1 MRRTLKLKRPPTAP
15 DSRYQSALV
24 AKLINRLMMRG
35 QKDTAQKLVY
45 SAFDQI
51 HADTKSEPL
60 QIFEQALKNVSPLV
74 EVRSKRIG
82 GATYQVPMEV
92 RPARKE
98 ALAMRWIITASR
110 DRHGKPFAVRLAEEL
125 ASAAKGEGSAI
136 RKRDE
141 MHRMAEANKAFAH
154 YARF

>member
-1 MRRTLKLKRPPTAP
+1 MRGKFTVKRPPLPADPT
-15 DSRYQSALV
+15 YGSAMV
-24 AKLINRLMMRG
+24 TKLINRLMLRG
-35 QKDTAQKLVY
+35 QKQTARKLVY
-45 SAFDQI
+45 QAFGQI
-51 HADTKSEPL
+51 ETDAKQSPVAV
-60 QIFEQALKNVSPLV
+60 FERAMANVAPLV

-98 ALAMRWIITASR
+98 ALAMRWLISASR
-110 DRHGKPFAVRLAEEL
+110 DRHGQSFPMRLAAEL
-125 ASAAKGEGSAI
+125 MSAAKGEGSAM
-136 RKRDE
+136 RKRED